1 MGSRP
6 HKWEDHRLVLR
17 YRRSSAFL
25 PQIFLFQH
33 FQIAIRSGRHNCNSI
48 GKTNTL
54 FPYHYHR
61 SLNPRQNYLLIVLT
75 LHSSYFQSVNKIT
88 DKRQEIHRQP
98 VHVNNNNNNLAILLQ
113 VTISAS
119 MKIKFF
125 FDIGLMVKSTTFCTK
140 KLL

>member
-1 MGSRP
+1 MYAL
-6 HKWEDHRLVLR
+6 K
-17 YRRSSAFL
+17 
-25 PQIFLFQH
+25 QNQ
-33 FQIAIRSGRHNCNSI
+33 
-48 GKTNTL
+48 NTL
-54 FPYHYHR
+54 FPYPLFFNNKNLVQSWSGEKDFWDCNHYHR

-98 VHVNNNNNNLAILLQ
+98 VRVNNNNNNLAILLQ

-125 FDIGLMVKSTTFCTK
+125 FDIGLMVKSTTFCTNK
-140 KLL
+140 TATRWGTQH